1 MRVGRISKTFA
12 IALAAALALAGCTST
27 PPEPDNT
34 PSPTVAATPV
44 PGGKVT
50 AVESAPFSSFNPGS
64 TGADTDT
71 NKRISVAT
79 HSGFNALDNTLKLV
93 KNEQFGKYQKV
104 SDNPLTIKYTINNG
118 VQWSD
123 GEPVTAADLMLEWA
137 AKSGYF
143 NSVTGTHY
151 FNSAAG
157 SSVLAQTS
165 LPVVGDNG
173 TSLTLKYTT
182 PVAEWE
188 TALGSTVSVPA
199 HIVAVRAGLKDAD
212 ELNALFAKVPKGD
225 KADPVATA
233 ATATAATAVPADP
246 ELLKVAA
253 FWNTGFNTKVMPDP
267 TLAVSNGPY
276 LVRSIDADKS
286 LVLTRNADFVWGT
299 KPLLDSITLKY
310 AATPAEQA
318 AALLQGSVDIA
329 APAASL
335 DLYEKLVAGKS
346 AGVNVQ
352 SGQSLALDA
361 AILNFKG
368 IFAQATFRTAF
379 LKTVPRQQITDALVK
394 PLGGKSGPAN
404 TFLFASSQAPYK
416 DAANNNG
423 SKNFGGADI
432 AAAKALLGGAT
443 PTVRVLYNRDD
454 ALSRAEFAL
463 IAASATLAGFTV
475 TDSATDTAGWGHAV
489 QTGDF
494 DVLLSTNTIDPIG
507 VQGIKSQ
514 FVSGQGGNV
523 NNFANP
529 EVDQLVKQLL
539 AEVDPAKQITLKTQ
553 IEKQLWE
560 AGYGIPLFQRVGIA
574 ATGSHVEGVSFSPAP
589 ESVWWDAWNWK
600 RVK

>member
-1 MRVGRISKTFA
+1 MRVGRISKTLA
-12 IALAAALALAGCTST
+12 IALAASLVLAGCTST

-34 PSPTVAATPV
+34 PSPSAAATPV
-44 PGGKVT
+44 LGGKVT

-71 NKRISVAT
+71 NKRISFAT
-79 HSGFNALDNTLKLV
+79 HSGFNALDNNLKLV

-143 NSVTGTHY
+143 NSSTGTHY

-157 SSVLAQTS
+157 NSVLAQTG

-199 HIVAVRAGLKDAD
+199 HVVAVRAGLKDAN

-225 KADPVATA
+225 KADAVTNGTA
-233 ATATAATAVPADP
+233 ATAATAVPADP
-246 ELLKVAA
+246 ELMKVAA
-253 FWNTGFNTKVMPDP
+253 FWNTGFNTKVMPVP

-276 LVRSIDADKS
+276 LVRSIEPDKS

-299 KPLLDSITLKY
+299 KPVLDSITLKY
-310 AATPAEQA
+310 AATPEDQA
-318 AALLQGSVDIA
+318 AALLQGNADIA
-329 APAASL
+329 APAASM
-335 DLYEKLVAGKS
+335 DLYDKLAAGKS
-346 AGVNVQ
+346 AGVSVQ

-361 AILNFKG
+361 AVLNFKG
-368 IFAQATFRTAF
+368 IFAQSTLRTAF
-379 LKTVPRQQITDALVK
+379 LKTVPRQQITDTLIK
-394 PLGGKSGPAN
+394 PMGGKSGPAN
-404 TFLFASSQAPYK
+404 SFLFASTQAPYK
-416 DAANNNG
+416 DVANNNG
-423 SKNFGGADI
+423 SKDFGAADI

-454 ALSRAEFAL
+454 ALNRAEYAL
-463 IAASATLAGFTV
+463 IAASATLAGFIV
-475 TDSATDTAGWGHAV
+475 TDSGTDTAGWAHAV
-489 QTGDF
+489 ATGDF
-494 DVLLSTNTIDPIG
+494 DVLLSSNKIDPVG

-514 FVSGQGGNV
+514 FASGQVGNV

-539 AEVDPAKQITLKTQ
+539 AEVDPAKQVTLKTQ
-553 IEKQLWE
+553 IEKQLWDT
-560 AGYGIPLFQRVGIA
+560 GYGIPLFQRIGIA
-574 ATGSHVEGVSFSPAP
+574 ANGPHVEGVSFSAAP

-600 RVK
+600 RIK